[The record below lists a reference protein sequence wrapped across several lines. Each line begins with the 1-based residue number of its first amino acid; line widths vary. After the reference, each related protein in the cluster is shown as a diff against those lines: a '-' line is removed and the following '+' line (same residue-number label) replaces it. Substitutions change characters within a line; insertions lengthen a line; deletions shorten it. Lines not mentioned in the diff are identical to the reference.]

1 MKGLGDFGGSSLTVH
16 IREQMMVCDFAIS
29 PRAHSRAMDDEARH
43 RECLYILT
51 PAAVWVPKIGSF
63 HKIYNR
69 STKNIHCMPISLD
82 RSQHRF
88 EASIRSPMNDVH
100 LGRD

>member
-16 IREQMMVCDFAIS
+16 IREQMMVRDFAIS

-43 RECLYILT
+43 GKCLYTLT
-51 PAAVWVPKIGSF
+51 PVAVWVPKIGSF

-69 STKNIHCMPISLD
+69 STKNIH
-82 RSQHRF
+82 
-88 EASIRSPMNDVH
+88 
-100 LGRD
+100 